1 MCWKVV
7 VTRNAGGV
15 TTMKKILVISI
26 IVLALLILAAM
37 PASAASGKDYAKVFV
52 IPLTVSEKAV
62 SPGDVVLEYGYGPKL
77 GLQSGTFRGELAD
90 TKGYTITS
98 FTLWDPRIRFGDS
111 MVLKPDGT
119 VSKVS
124 GILEKMDSAELTVV
138 VPFSKNSGA
147 FNLYNNESRVST
159 VDLTPVIRKFCAVN
173 PKDPDCTGTGFPPL
187 LPALAGVFVLLA
199 AAGAGWY
206 FLKKKKGGSP

>member
-1 MCWKVV
+1 
-7 VTRNAGGV
+7 
-15 TTMKKILVISI
+15 MKKILVTSI
-26 IVLALLILAAM
+26 IVLALLILAAV
-37 PASAASGKDYAKVFV
+37 PASAAGGKDYTKVFV

-62 SPGDVVLEYGYGPKL
+62 TPGDVVLEYGYGPKL

-90 TKGYTITS
+90 TKGNTITS

-147 FNLYNNESRVST
+147 FNLYNNKSRVST
-159 VDLTPVIRKFCAVN
+159 VDLTPVIRKFCAAN
-173 PKDPDCTGTGFPPL
+173 PGDPDCDTTAAA
-187 LPALAGVFVLLA
+187 LPIIIGAGVVILVLC
-199 AAGAGWY
+199 AGWY
-206 FLKKKKGGSP
+206 ILKKKKGGSP